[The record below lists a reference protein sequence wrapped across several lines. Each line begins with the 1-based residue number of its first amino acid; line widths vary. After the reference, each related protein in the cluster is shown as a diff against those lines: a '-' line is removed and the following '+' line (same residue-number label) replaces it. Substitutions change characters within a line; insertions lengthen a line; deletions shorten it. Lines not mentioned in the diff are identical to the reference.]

1 MLSIYLDLMKQG
13 WTLNDI
19 DAMDILYYFEIL
31 AYRMRTEENIFVG
44 IDQIL

>member
-19 DAMDILYYFEIL
+19 DTMDIFYYFEIL
-31 AYRMRTEENIFVG
+31 AYRMRTEGNIFVG